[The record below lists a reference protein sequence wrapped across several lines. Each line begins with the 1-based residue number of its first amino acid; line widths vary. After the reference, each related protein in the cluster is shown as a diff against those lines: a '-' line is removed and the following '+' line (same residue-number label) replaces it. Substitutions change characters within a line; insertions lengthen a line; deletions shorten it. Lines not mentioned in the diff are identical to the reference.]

1 MRDKKIY
8 EKLFSDS
15 NIIQFLLKPEDSR
28 QFQTLSN
35 QKLIVKPNG
44 LSESTFWI
52 ILSILIISSLD
63 K

>member
-44 LSESTFWI
+44 LSESTF
-52 ILSILIISSLD
+52 
-63 K
+63 